1 MSTASSDQ
9 KSRDD
14 QSMPQS
20 ISTTQIA
27 QPVDGT
33 AVDAFVFQRASQLA
47 NHVARIIAETIAQKS
62 VLGQKTV
69 LGLVTGSTPADT
81 YRELARLHRDEGLDF
96 SRVEIFLLGEY
107 VGLTDESP
115 QSHARWI
122 AEHLTDHINIPKQSV
137 HVPNVRG
144 SVAQIQA
151 ACRAY
156 ETDIAEAGG
165 LDLLICGIG
174 RNGHVAFNEPFSVR
188 SSRTRLCTLDPV
200 TRQAA
205 ASDFFGEEN
214 VPMQAVTVGLETILS
229 ADRLAVL
236 ALGEHKARMVRESF
250 EGPPNDRVPASF
262 LQEHPRIEV
271 FLDGPAAGKL
281 TGVATPWLLGKMEW
295 TEASIKRAVLWLCQ
309 QTGKALL
316 KLSDDDFREHDLHQL
331 LRHHGPA
338 HELAQ
343 RVFQWMMKT
352 IDYHPAGREG
362 KVCLC
367 FSPHPDD
374 DVISMG
380 GTLIRLIEDEH
391 QVHVAYMTSGN
402 IAVFDHDA
410 LRVADL
416 VAEYNRLFEID
427 DKGSLEIQSQVR
439 TGLANKRPGQPDV
452 DALQKIKGLIR
463 WSEARSA
470 AVKVGCREEDLHFL
484 DLPFYRTGTVSK
496 RPVGDEDVQI
506 IYDLLIKVRPQVVFV
521 AGDLA
526 DPHGTHRVCADAIFR
541 AIGRLEQNGEKV
553 PDVLLYRGAWQ
564 EYALDEIEIAVPLSP
579 SDIEL
584 KRKAIFMHESQ
595 KDEALFPG
603 SDPREFWQRAE
614 DRNKGTADGY
624 NQLGLPEFFALE
636 AFTHWDGKQI

>member
-1 MSTASSDQ
+1 M
-9 KSRDD
+9 
-14 QSMPQS
+14 
-20 ISTTQIA
+20 TTHPIA
-27 QPVDGT
+27 QPVQGT
-33 AVDAFVFQRASQLA
+33 SVDAFVFQRASQLA
-47 NHVARIIAETIAQKS
+47 SHVARIVAETINQHAA
-62 VLGQKTV
+62 LGQETL

-81 YRELARLHRDEGLDF
+81 YRELIRLHREEGLDF
-96 SRVEIFLLGEY
+96 SRVRIYLLGEY
-107 VGLTDESP
+107 VGLPADSP
-115 QSHARWI
+115 QSHAQWI
-122 AEHLTDHINIPKQSV
+122 AAHLTSHVNIPPESV
-137 HVPNVRG
+137 RVPVVEG
-144 SVAQIQA
+144 TPSQIQA

-156 ETDIAEAGG
+156 ENEIQELGG
-165 LDLLICGIG
+165 LDLVVCGIG
-174 RNGHVAFNEPFSVR
+174 RNGHVGFNEPFSVR

-200 TRQAA
+200 TRLAA

-214 VPMQAVTVGLETILS
+214 VPLQAVTVGMETILG

-236 ALGEHKARMVRESF
+236 ALGEHKANMVRSAF
-250 EGPPNDRVPASF
+250 EGPATDRVPASF

-271 FLDGPAAGKL
+271 FLDVSAAKL
-281 TGVATPWLLGKMEW
+281 LTDVATPWLLGKMEW
-295 TEASIKRAVLWLCQ
+295 SDHSIKRAVLWLCQ

-338 HELAQ
+338 EALAQ
-343 RVFQWMMKT
+343 RVFKWMMST
-352 IDYHPAGREG
+352 IEYHPVG
-362 KVCLC
+362 KEHKTCLC

-380 GTLIRLIEDEH
+380 GTLIRLIEDGH
-391 QVHVAYMTSGN
+391 RTHVAYMTSGN

-410 LRVADL
+410 VRVADL
-416 VAEYNRLFEID
+416 VTEFNRLFGIDEVGCARIQEEIR
-427 DKGSLEIQSQVR
+427 E
-439 TGLANKRPGQPDV
+439 GLQHKRPGQPDT
-452 DALQKIKGLIR
+452 DALQRIKGLIR
-463 WSEARSA
+463 WSEARA
-470 AVKVGCREEDLHFL
+470 AAIKVGCLAEDLHFL

-496 RPVGDEDVQI
+496 RPVGTEDVQI
-506 IYDLLIKVRPQVVFV
+506 IKELLERVRPDVAFV

-541 AIGRLEQNGEKV
+541 AIQEMKNEGQSV

-579 SDIEL
+579 GDIEL

-636 AFTHWDGKQI
+636 AFTRWNGQQI

>member
-1 MSTASSDQ
+1 
-9 KSRDD
+9 
-14 QSMPQS
+14 MPTTRHAPQT
-20 ISTTQIA
+20 ISTTPIA

-33 AVDAFVFQRASQLA
+33 AVDAYVFQRASQLA
-47 NHVARIIAETIAQKS
+47 THVARIVAETIVQKS
-62 VLGQKTV
+62 ALGQTTV

-81 YRELARLHRDEGLDF
+81 YRELIRLHREEGLDF
-96 SRVEIFLLGEY
+96 SRVMIFLLGEY
-107 VGLTDESP
+107 VGLPEESP
-115 QSHARWI
+115 QSHAKWI
-122 AEHLTDHINIPKQSV
+122 AEHLTDHINIPADAV
-137 HVPNVRG
+137 RVPLVDG
-144 SVAQIQA
+144 TPAKLQA

-156 ETDIAEAGG
+156 ESEIADSGG
-165 LDLLICGIG
+165 LDLVVCGIG
-174 RNGHVAFNEPFSVR
+174 RNGHVAFNEPFSIR
-188 SSRTRLCTLDPV
+188 SSRTRFCTLDPV

-214 VPMQAVTVGLETILS
+214 VPLQAVTVGLETILS

-236 ALGEHKARMVRESF
+236 ALGEHKAKMVREAF

-262 LQEHPRIEV
+262 LQEHPRTEV
-271 FLDGPAAGKL
+271 FLDSPAAGLL

-295 TEASIKRAVLWLCQ
+295 TDASIKRAVLWLCQ

-338 HELAQ
+338 QVLAQ
-343 RVFQWMMKT
+343 RVFKWMMNT
-352 IDYHPAGREG
+352 IEYHPASREP

-380 GTLIRLIEDEH
+380 GTLIRLIEDGH
-391 QVHVAYMTSGN
+391 RMHVAYMTSGN

-416 VAEYNRLFEID
+416 VTEYNHLFGLD
-427 DKGSLEIQSQVR
+427 DSDSAKIQSDVR
-439 TGLANKRPGQPDV
+439 DGLANKRPGQPDV
-452 DALQKIKGLIR
+452 EALQKIKGLIR

-470 AVKVGCREEDLHFL
+470 AVKVGCKEEDLHFL

-506 IYDLLIKVRPQVVFV
+506 IYDLLIKVSPQVVFV

-541 AIGRLEQNGEKV
+541 AIERLKDDGIAPPE
-553 PDVLLYRGAWQ
+553 VLLYRGAWQ

-614 DRNKGTADGY
+614 DRNKGTADRY

>member
-1 MSTASSDQ
+1 M
-9 KSRDD
+9 
-14 QSMPQS
+14 
-20 ISTTQIA
+20 TTHPIA
-27 QPVDGT
+27 QPVQGT
-33 AVDAFVFQRASQLA
+33 SVDAFVFQRASQLA
-47 NHVARIIAETIAQKS
+47 AHVARIVAETINQHAA
-62 VLGQKTV
+62 LGQKTV
-69 LGLVTGSTPADT
+69 LGLVTGSTPAQT
-81 YRELARLHRDEGLDF
+81 YRELIRLHREEGLDF
-96 SRVEIFLLGEY
+96 SGVEIFLLGEY
-107 VGLTDESP
+107 VGLPADSP

-122 AEHLTDHINIPKQSV
+122 ADHLTNHINIPATSV
-137 HVPNVRG
+137 HVPRVEG
-144 SVAQIQA
+144 TPSQVQA

-156 ETDIAEAGG
+156 ENEILEAGG
-165 LDLLICGIG
+165 IDLVVCGIG

-200 TRQAA
+200 TRLAA

-214 VPMQAVTVGLETILS
+214 VPLQAVTVGMECILS
-229 ADRLAVL
+229 ANRLAVL
-236 ALGEHKARMVRESF
+236 ALGEHKAAMVRDAF
-250 EGPPNDRVPASF
+250 EGPATDRVPASF
-262 LQEHPRIEV
+262 LQEHSRIEV
-271 FLDGPAAGKL
+271 FLDVSAARFL
-281 TGVATPWLLGKMEW
+281 TDVATPWLLGKMEW
-295 TEASIKRAVLWLCQ
+295 NDASIKRAVLWLCQ
-309 QTGKALL
+309 QTGKSLL

-338 HELAQ
+338 QQLAQ
-343 RVFQWMMKT
+343 RVFKWMMAT
-352 IDYHPAGREG
+352 IDYHPAGREA
-362 KVCLC
+362 KTCLC

-380 GTLIRLIEDEH
+380 GTLIRLIEDGH
-391 QVHVAYMTSGN
+391 RVHVAYMTSGN

-410 LRVADL
+410 VRVADL
-416 VAEYNRLFEID
+416 LTEFNRLFGIDEVGCGRIQQEIR
-427 DKGSLEIQSQVR
+427 E
-439 TGLANKRPGQPDV
+439 GLAHKRPGQPDT
-452 DALQKIKGLIR
+452 DALQRIKGLIR
-463 WSEARSA
+463 WSEARAA

-506 IYDLLIKVRPQVVFV
+506 IKDLLLRVRPEIAFV

-541 AIGRLEQNGEKV
+541 AIEQLRQSGEQT
-553 PDVLLYRGAWQ
+553 PEVLLYRGAWQ

-636 AFTHWDGKQI
+636 AFTHWDGRQI

>member
-1 MSTASSDQ
+1 MSTALPNHTSARKMSAA
-9 KSRDD
+9 
-14 QSMPQS
+14 PV
-20 ISTTQIA
+20 A
-27 QPVDGT
+27 QPVFGT
-33 AVDAFVFQRASQLA
+33 SVDAFVFQRASQLA
-47 NHVARIIAETIAQKS
+47 AHVARIVAQTIAQRTA
-62 VLGQKTV
+62 LGQPAR

-81 YRELARLHRDEGLDF
+81 YRELIRLHQEEGLDF
-96 SRVEIFLLGEY
+96 SQVQIFLLGEY
-107 VGLTDESP
+107 VGLPEDSP
-115 QSHARWI
+115 QSHAQWI
-122 AEHLTDHINIPKQSV
+122 AAHLTNHVNIPAESV
-137 HVPNVRG
+137 RVPKVQG
-144 SVAQIQA
+144 TPAQIQA

-156 ETDIAEAGG
+156 ESDIQEGGG
-165 LDLLICGIG
+165 LDLVVCGIG
-174 RNGHVAFNEPFSVR
+174 RNGHVAFNEPFSIR

-214 VPMQAVTVGLETILS
+214 VPLQAVTVGLEAILA

-236 ALGEHKARMVRESF
+236 ALGEHKAKMVREAF
-250 EGPPNDRVPASF
+250 EGPANDRVPASF

-271 FLDGPAAGKL
+271 FLDAPAAGRL
-281 TGVATPWLLGKMEW
+281 TGAATPWLLGKTEW
-295 TEASIKRAVLWLCQ
+295 NDSSIKRVVLWLCQ

-338 HELAQ
+338 QELAQ
-343 RVFQWMMKT
+343 RVFKGMMAT
-352 IDYHPAGREG
+352 IQDHPVGTAPKR
-362 KVCLC
+362 CLC

-380 GTLIRLIEDEH
+380 GTLIRLIEDGH
-391 QVHVAYMTSGN
+391 NVHVAYMTSGN

-410 LRVADL
+410 ERVADL
-416 VAEYNRLFEID
+416 MTEFNRLFGID
-427 DKGSLEIQSQVR
+427 DSGSVRIQQEVR
-439 TGLANKRPGQPDV
+439 QGLSNKRPGQPDI
-452 DALQKIKGLIR
+452 DAIQRIKGLIR

-484 DLPFYRTGTVSK
+484 DLPFYRTGTVGK
-496 RPVGDEDVQI
+496 RPVGDEDVAI
-506 IYDLLIKVRPQVVFV
+506 IRELLQRLRPDVVFV

-541 AIGRLEQNGEKV
+541 AIALLRDAGEV
-553 PDVLLYRGAWQ
+553 TPEVLLYRGAWQ

-624 NQLGLPEFFALE
+624 NQLGLPEFYALE
-636 AFTHWDGKQI
+636 AFTHWDGQQI

>member
-1 MSTASSDQ
+1 
-9 KSRDD
+9 
-14 QSMPQS
+14 MPF
-20 ISTTQIA
+20 TPVA
-27 QPVDGT
+27 QPVPGT
-33 AVDAFVFQRASQLA
+33 SVDAFVFQRASQLA
-47 NHVARIIAETIAQKS
+47 SHVARIVAETIEQHAA
-62 VLGQKTV
+62 LGQPTR

-81 YRELARLHRDEGLDF
+81 YRELIRLHREEGLDF
-96 SRVEIFLLGEY
+96 SNVQIFLLGEY
-107 VGLTDESP
+107 VGLPADSP
-115 QSHARWI
+115 QSHATWI
-122 AEHLTDHINIPKQSV
+122 AEHLTKHVNIPREAV
-137 HVPNVRG
+137 HVPVVVG
-144 SVAQIQA
+144 TAAQIQA
-151 ACRAY
+151 ACRSY
-156 ETDIAEAGG
+156 ESEIQDGGG
-165 LDLLICGIG
+165 LDLVVCGIG

-214 VPMQAVTVGLETILS
+214 VPLQAVTVGLETIMS

-236 ALGEHKARMVRESF
+236 ALGEHKAKMVREAF
-250 EGPPNDRVPASF
+250 EGPANDRVPASF

-271 FLDGPAAGKL
+271 FLDGPAAGRL
-281 TGVATPWLLGKMEW
+281 TGAATPWLLGKTDW
-295 TEASIKRAVLWLCQ
+295 NDATIKRVVLWLCQ

-338 HELAQ
+338 QELAH
-343 RVFQWMMKT
+343 RVFKWMMATIQDHPVGLQPKT
-352 IDYHPAGREG
+352 
-362 KVCLC
+362 CLC

-380 GTLIRLIEDEH
+380 GTLIRLIEDGH
-391 QVHVAYMTSGN
+391 RVHVAYMTSGN

-410 LRVADL
+410 LRIADL
-416 VAEYNRLFEID
+416 MTEYCRLFGID
-427 DKGSLEIQSQVR
+427 ETGSQRIQAEVR
-439 TGLANKRPGQPDV
+439 AGLGSKVPGQPDIE
-452 DALQKIKGLIR
+452 AIQKIKGLIR
-463 WSEARSA
+463 WSEARA
-470 AVKVGCREEDLHFL
+470 GAVKVGCSEDDLHFL

-496 RPVGDEDVQI
+496 RPVGPEDVQI
-506 IYDLLIKVRPQVVFV
+506 IIELLSRVRPDVVFV

-541 AIGRLEQNGEKV
+541 SIAKMQAEGQPV
-553 PDVLLYRGAWQ
+553 PEVLLYRGAWQ

-624 NQLGLPEFFALE
+624 NQLGLPEFYALE
-636 AFTHWDGKQI
+636 AFTHWDGQQI

>member
-1 MSTASSDQ
+1 
-9 KSRDD
+9 
-14 QSMPQS
+14 MPTTQPAPQT
-20 ISTTQIA
+20 ISTTPIA

-47 NHVARIIAETIAQKS
+47 THVARIVAETIVQKS
-62 VLGQKTV
+62 ALGQTTV

-81 YRELARLHRDEGLDF
+81 YRELIRLHREEGLDF
-96 SRVEIFLLGEY
+96 SRVLIFLLGEY
-107 VGLTDESP
+107 VGLPDESP

-122 AEHLTDHINIPKQSV
+122 AEHLTDHINIPADAV
-137 HVPNVRG
+137 RVPLVNG
-144 SVAQIQA
+144 TPAKIQA
-151 ACRAY
+151 GCRAY
-156 ETDIAEAGG
+156 ESEIADAGG
-165 LDLLICGIG
+165 LDLVVCGIG
-174 RNGHVAFNEPFSVR
+174 RNGHVAFNEPFSIR
-188 SSRTRLCTLDPV
+188 SSRTRFCTLDPV

-214 VPMQAVTVGLETILS
+214 VPLQAVTVGLETILS

-236 ALGEHKARMVRESF
+236 ALGEHKAKMVREAF

-262 LQEHPRIEV
+262 LQEHPRTEV
-271 FLDGPAAGKL
+271 FLDGPAAGLL

-295 TEASIKRAVLWLCQ
+295 TDASIKRAVLWLCQ

-338 HELAQ
+338 QVLAQ
-343 RVFQWMMKT
+343 RVFKWMMTT
-352 IDYHPAGREG
+352 IEYHPAGRES

-380 GTLIRLIEDEH
+380 GTLIRLIEDGH
-391 QVHVAYMTSGN
+391 RMHVAYMTSGN

-416 VAEYNRLFEID
+416 VTEYNRLFGLD
-427 DKGSLEIQSQVR
+427 DAGSAEIQANVR
-439 TGLANKRPGQPDV
+439 DGLANKKPGQPDV
-452 DALQKIKGLIR
+452 EALQKIKGLIR

-470 AVKVGCREEDLHFL
+470 AVKVGCKEEDLHFL

-506 IYDLLIKVRPQVVFV
+506 IYDLLIRVSPKVVFV

-541 AIGRLEQNGEKV
+541 AIERLKNDGIEAPE
-553 PDVLLYRGAWQ
+553 VLLYRGAWQ

-614 DRNKGTADGY
+614 DRNKGTADSY